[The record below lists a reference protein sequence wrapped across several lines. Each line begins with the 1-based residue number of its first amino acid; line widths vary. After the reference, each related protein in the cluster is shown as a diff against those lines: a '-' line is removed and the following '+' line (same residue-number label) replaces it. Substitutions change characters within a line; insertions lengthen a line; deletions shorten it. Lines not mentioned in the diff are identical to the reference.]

1 MPIAREGYPFIAA
14 IIIIAV
20 IVHLSLGW
28 EWALLLWVASIFIVQ
43 FFREPKVEVPTT
55 PGAIVSP
62 AYGRVVSVTQDI
74 NPYNGKLSHRIA
86 IFLNVFSVH
95 SNRIPITGVVT
106 KREYAAGKFV
116 NAALDKSAKENERN
130 TLVIQSENS
139 FEVVCIQIAGLIAR
153 RILCYVNEGD
163 QVSKGDKYGFIRFGS
178 RVEIYLPADCT
189 IRAVIGD
196 KVRGGS
202 DLIGYMPQE
211 LTS

>member
-1 MPIAREGYPFIAA
+1 MPFWIASVFI
-14 IIIIAV
+14 
-20 IVHLSLGW
+20 L
-28 EWALLLWVASIFIVQ
+28 Q
-43 FFREPKVEVPTT
+43 FFREPKIKVPTA

-62 AYGRVVSVTQDI
+62 AYGRIVSVTQDI

-95 SNRIPITGVVT
+95 SNQIPMSGVVT
-106 KREYAAGKFV
+106 KREYTTGKFL
-116 NAALDKSAKENERN
+116 NAALDKSSEENERN
-130 TLVIQSENS
+130 ALVIQSENS
-139 FEVVCIQIAGLIAR
+139 LEVVCIQIAGLIAR

-178 RVEIYLPADCT
+178 RVEIYLPLDCT
-189 IRAVIGD
+189 IRAAIGD

-211 LTS
+211 LTI